1 MNGTR
6 EQGPRLRHHR
16 GWLAV
21 GWALVALVVWASLSP
36 QPPPTPDIHLGDKL
50 AHLLAYGVL
59 MGWFAQIY
67 PASTTRHGIAAGF
80 VFMGVV
86 LEYLQGLLGGRLF
99 EIADMA
105 ANTLGVAL
113 AWWITRGR
121 AGRILRWV
129 EDRLGA

>member
-1 MNGTR
+1 MHGAR
-6 EQGPRLRHHR
+6 DRGHRLRHHR

-21 GWALVALVVWASLSP
+21 GWGLVAFVVWASLTP
-36 QPPPTPDIHLGDKL
+36 QPPPTPEFRFGDKV

-67 PASTTRHGIAAGF
+67 PARTARQSLAAAF
-80 VFMGVV
+80 VLMGVV
-86 LEYLQGLLGGRLF
+86 LEYLQGLVGGRLF

-121 AGRILRWV
+121 AGRILHWV
-129 EDRLGA
+129 EDRLGG